1 MAEAKDQ
8 TAATP
13 RTRTAKKTTTSN
25 VTKPAAKTAAPKT
38 TAAKTT
44 AAKAEAKPATETAG
58 AAAQTAA
65 QTATETATATATETA
80 TATPSAAEPA
90 APQSQTTKSQTSKA
104 EAEKPVQSTPNADET
119 THRVSVTI
127 PLDGAVVGVAV
138 KAASLPLTAAKKVA
152 QNKNGI
158 PAYIAVGSLAVIGAV
173 EWPVA
178 AVGGLGLA
186 ALRRWGPLKPAQNQ
200 ESAKSA

>member
-1 MAEAKDQ
+1 M
-8 TAATP
+8 
-13 RTRTAKKTTTSN
+13 
-25 VTKPAAKTAAPKT
+25 TKPAAKTAAP
-38 TAAKTT
+38 KTT

-58 AAAQTAA
+58 TAAQTAA
-65 QTATETATATATETA
+65 ETATP
-80 TATPSAAEPA
+80 TPSAAEPA
-90 APQSQTTKSQTSKA
+90 VTQSQTTQPQTSKT
-104 EAEKPVQSTPNADET
+104 EAEKPVQSTPNPDET

-173 EWPVA
+173 EWPVV

>member
-1 MAEAKDQ
+1 M
-8 TAATP
+8 
-13 RTRTAKKTTTSN
+13 
-25 VTKPAAKTAAPKT
+25 TKPAAKTAAP
-38 TAAKTT
+38 KTT

-58 AAAQTAA
+58 TAAQTAA
-65 QTATETATATATETA
+65 ETVTP
-80 TATPSAAEPA
+80 TPSAAEPA
-90 APQSQTTKSQTSKA
+90 VTQSQTTQSQTTQSQTSKT

-173 EWPVA
+173 EWPVV